1 MADAGTKTA
10 LGARRPRARAL
21 APTHPEYDA
30 AQARELAR
38 RTRRI
43 RDMRLKADELYWQQG
58 LELMVIRD
66 RRLYLQG
73 GYNSFSDWILH
84 GLGRSR
90 PYAYDRI
97 RVASAFLLAHV
108 RRYGLDLLE
117 AASRYVELTSSEGD
131 DAQWNPDTLVLR
143 VPVGERIEEI
153 PFRKAGA
160 AEVEAAIG
168 HQLKLLAAREQAAI
182 PEQVR
187 KGAEQ
192 VRGALQ
198 VPQSERVLAD
208 VRVRAPESGLAED
221 ARLSLHL
228 RYGDLRSVVAQLARA
243 VLGSADPARGR
254 P

>member
-1 MADAGTKTA
+1 MADSGTKTA
-10 LGARRPRARAL
+10 LATRRQGARAL
-21 APTHPEYDA
+21 APTHPDYDA
-30 AQARELAR
+30 AHARDLAR

-43 RDMRLKADELYWQQG
+43 RDMRLKGDELYWQQG

-66 RRLYLQG
+66 RRLYLQA
-73 GYNSFSDWILH
+73 GYRSFSDWILR

-90 PYAYDRI
+90 PWAYDRI
-97 RVASAFLLAHV
+97 SVASAYTITHV
-108 RRYGLDLLE
+108 RTYGLDLLE
-117 AASRYVELTSSEGD
+117 AAARYVQLTSSEGD
-131 DAQWNPDTLVLR
+131 DAGWNPDTLVLR
-143 VPVGERIEEI
+143 VPMGERVEEI

-160 AEVEAAIG
+160 AELEAARA
-168 HQLKLLAAREQAAI
+168 HQVKLLAAREQAAI

-221 ARLSLHL
+221 TRLSLHL
-228 RYGDLRSVVAQLARA
+228 RYGDLRSVVTQLAKA
-243 VLGSADPARGR
+243 VLGSADPVRGR